1 MKGLL
6 VLFNG
11 IEDSEALSTVALLRR
26 ARIQI
31 ETATQNINQE
41 VKTAYGTMIK
51 ADHHLD
57 HIDYTTYDFLVIAG
71 GPYVS
76 KIIETETKLPK
87 IIKHFYKENKVIA
100 AICAAPRF
108 LGRLGILDGKTFT
121 CFPGC
126 EKDMPKGNYMP
137 NRKAITDGKII
148 TGRSAGAV
156 VEFTYN
162 IVEILKDKEAAEG
175 LLNEII
181 YN

>member
-6 VLFNG
+6 VLFNE

-26 ARIQI
+26 AKIQI
-31 ETATQNINQE
+31 DTVTQTSNQE
-41 VKTAYGTMIK
+41 IKTAYGTRVK
-51 ADHHLD
+51 ADYHLD
-57 HIDYTTYDFLVIAG
+57 QLDYTKYDFLVIAG

-76 KIIETETKLPK
+76 KIIETEKKLPE
-87 IIKHFYKENKVIA
+87 IIQHFYKENKVIA

-108 LGRLGILDGKTFT
+108 LGKLGILDGKNFT

-156 VEFTYN
+156 IEFTYN
-162 IVEILKDKEAAEG
+162 IIEKLKNKEAAER

-181 YN
+181 YT